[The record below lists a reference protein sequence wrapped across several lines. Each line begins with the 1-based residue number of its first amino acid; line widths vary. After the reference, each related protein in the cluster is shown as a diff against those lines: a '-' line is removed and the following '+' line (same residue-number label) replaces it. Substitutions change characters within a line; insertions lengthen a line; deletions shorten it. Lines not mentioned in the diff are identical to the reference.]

1 MSKCLLPNTQ
11 VNQFSNFRARARR
24 HIKPKG
30 SFMKKEVKLFD
41 FLQTFSIYFYFCPE
55 LLNGSTNWNQDHRA
69 TSSTIPYHQVCQVGK
84 EDKE

>member
-1 MSKCLLPNTQ
+1 MSKCLLPNTK

-41 FLQTFSIYFYFCPE
+41 FLQTFLFTFIFVQNYSMGPTTGIKITEPPPPPSHIIKF
-55 LLNGSTNWNQDHRA
+55 A
-69 TSSTIPYHQVCQVGK
+69 K
-84 EDKE
+84 